1 MSDAGSPRQDLIGG
15 GGWAALGLAIAV
27 ASWRMDR
34 LETQD
39 VNPYTVPGLL
49 PGLLGIA
56 MMAIGGLLALRGW
69 RAGGLAAEPA
79 REVRPGERRQ
89 IVLVLALCLV
99 FGTVLVGHG
108 LPFWLAASVFVS
120 VSIVVLQWGRLDA
133 RSVATAVAIGVS
145 AGVVISYVFQ
155 TVFLVRLP

>member
-1 MSDAGSPRQDLIGG
+1 M
-15 GGWAALGLAIAV
+15 
-27 ASWRMDR
+27 
-34 LETQD
+34 
-39 VNPYTVPGLL
+39 
-49 PGLLGIA
+49 
-56 MMAIGGLLALRGW
+56 
-69 RAGGLAAEPA
+69 
-79 REVRPGERRQ
+79 
-89 IVLVLALCLV
+89 